1 VMAVAG
7 LRVWVALAAVCRNP
21 AARELPVR
29 VLSIMEARSSAIF
42 ARLQDDPRLAPRRG
56 SRLRSLA
63 SILHAVMHAGVP
75 PWVIRALLSP
85 ETTRNQI
92 LRDVD
97 AIVTR
102 DAGPLT
108 TPVERLDAFERLL

>member
-1 VMAVAG
+1 
-7 LRVWVALAAVCRNP
+7 
-21 AARELPVR
+21 
-29 VLSIMEARSSAIF
+29 MEARSSVLL
-42 ARLQDDPRLAPRRG
+42 ARLRDAPRLAPRGG

-75 PWVIRALLSP
+75 PWVIRALLCP

-108 TPVERLDAFERLL
+108 TPVERLDAFEGLVIPTPPREVQRR